1 MIQIDGV
8 YFENYKIK
16 KVCMDLDTCKVYIDC
31 EFYSKDKI
39 RKKEFVRNSDC
50 DVNIDKIIEDLEQII
65 KDGSSIL

>member
-1 MIQIDGV
+1 
-8 YFENYKIK
+8 
-16 KVCMDLDTCKVYIDC
+16 MDLDTCKVYIDC
-31 EFYSKDKI
+31 EFYSKDKV